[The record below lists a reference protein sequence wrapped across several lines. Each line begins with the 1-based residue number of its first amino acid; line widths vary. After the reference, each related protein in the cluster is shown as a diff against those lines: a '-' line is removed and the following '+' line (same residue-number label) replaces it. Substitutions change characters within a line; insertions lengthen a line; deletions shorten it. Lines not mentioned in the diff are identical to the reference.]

1 MRSLGSALAP
11 QVKTDS
17 NGDVHYEAWR
27 QPHDERTRLVNDEQ
41 DEDEQGDKPR
51 DVLTKPK
58 ILPVE
63 IKWERIE
70 DGRHNRPKR
79 YVLSALTYQRLLDA
93 VPKERS

>member
-1 MRSLGSALAP
+1 MSENRQCAGRTGAECAIISRCF
-11 QVKTDS
+11 VTDS
-17 NGDVHYEAWR
+17 
-27 QPHDERTRLVNDEQ
+27 DERTRLVNDEQ

>member
-1 MRSLGSALAP
+1 
-11 QVKTDS
+11 
-17 NGDVHYEAWR
+17 
-27 QPHDERTRLVNDEQ
+27 
-41 DEDEQGDKPR
+41 
-51 DVLTKPK
+51 VLTKPK